1 MNSPNIFLDI
11 WNFNST
17 FLFWFV
23 EMDLLKMALVILSDS
38 DAVSPNF
45 LEESF
50 WTQDFFKWKYVV
62 SGFTVNLRLVESL
75 WDIRS
80 DFFSTQNNVAGFGWY
95 RVTRGSPKLVLAAIT
110 RSNFRPKKPCN
121 FKLALPLEL
130 VLCIR
135 SFEEF
140 NTSLLRFAIGSIPLG
155 TCFLSCFLGY

>member
-1 MNSPNIFLDI
+1 MNNPNIFLDI

-38 DAVSPNF
+38 DAVSSNF
-45 LEESF
+45 FRGVILNTGLLQGKICYFRLYSESEASR
-50 WTQDFFKWKYVV
+50 T
-62 SGFTVNLRLVESL
+62 L
-75 WDIRS
+75 WGIHS
-80 DFFSTQNNVAGFGWY
+80 DLFSAQNNVVGFGWY
-95 RVTRGSPKLVLAAIT
+95 RVTRGSPKLVLAAVT

-121 FKLALPLEL
+121 FKLALILEL

-140 NTSLLRFAIGSIPLG
+140 NTSLLRFAIRSIPLG
-155 TCFLSCFLGY
+155 TWFLSCFLGD